1 MWSNNIKYYYQGISE
16 SFLYQL
22 DLQLGKEFKKVTG
35 YSIPKKKTVVI
46 PHSESI
52 TNDFS
57 SQSSSFIAAI
67 VIVVEGIYSKIAW
80 KNLKGDTFIKVS
92 DEVTE
97 EDIKFWWEELDMER
111 MKIALQAYAEPV
123 KFPFSIKKKRFKITY
138 YQTFDSEMIF
148 TFSFSEQET
157 TKKEIEEGIDKIVEE
172 WNNSS
177 ISSEDERMQ
186 IEHFVNN
193 NLQLSNK
200 IQFSFDFRD
209 AIIDGLEFVVKKIN
223 ESSLPIKSLKIE
235 PI

>member
-1 MWSNNIKYYYQGISE
+1 MWAEYIKYIYREISD
-16 SFLYQL
+16 SFLNQL
-22 DLQLGKEFKKVTG
+22 NLQLNEEFKHLVG
-35 YSIPKKKTVVI
+35 YSIPEKKTVLHPEEAVK
-46 PHSESI
+46 
-52 TNDFS
+52 NDTKTM
-57 SQSSSFIAAI
+57 SSSFKTLVI
-67 VIVVEGIYSKIAW
+67 IVVEGIDAKIAW

-123 KFPFSIKKKRFKITY
+123 KFPFAIKKKRFKITY

-186 IEHFVNN
+186 IEYFVNN